1 MKKRVLL
8 MVTLIFGAYML
19 VNAWGFWAHQRIN
32 RIAVFTLPPEMIGFY
47 KTNIEYITAHAVDP
61 DKRRY
66 AFDEEAPRHYID
78 LDHYGKYPYDTIPR
92 KWNDAVAKF
101 SEDTLMAYGIVPWHV
116 EVMYY
121 RLVDAFKAKD
131 ANRILKIS
139 ADIGHYIGDAHVPLH
154 TTENYNG
161 QQTDQVGIHGLL
173 ESRLPEVFGNNYDFF
188 VGKADYVDK
197 PLDFMWKTVLQSNKA
212 LDSVFAFEKQASIN
226 VGSDLKYAIEQ
237 KGAQSIR
244 VYSQEFSAEYSRL
257 LNGLVERRM
266 RQAIIAVGSLWYT
279 AWVDAGQPEINNLTL
294 KEPNE
299 EDKKEAEFLNNMFNA
314 AKRKGRIEA
323 D

>member
-212 LDSVFAFEKQASIN
+212 LDSVFAFEKQASMN